1 MRPPES
7 CVLTDVFHMYRGG
20 SPFEGLRQMGPHSLP
35 IMHLN
40 DYPADPPLDKIN
52 DSHRVYPGDG
62 VAPLPEILRICRSVG
77 ATPILSFEVF
87 NQEYY
92 KRDALEVART
102 GLQKMKAVAA
112 AAMA

>member
-1 MRPPES
+1 VS
-7 CVLTDVFHMYRGG
+7 
-20 SPFEGLRQMGPHSLP
+20 
-35 IMHLN
+35 
-40 DYPADPPLDKIN
+40 
-52 DSHRVYPGDG
+52 
-62 VAPLPEILRICRSVG
+62 

-112 AAMA
+112 AVS